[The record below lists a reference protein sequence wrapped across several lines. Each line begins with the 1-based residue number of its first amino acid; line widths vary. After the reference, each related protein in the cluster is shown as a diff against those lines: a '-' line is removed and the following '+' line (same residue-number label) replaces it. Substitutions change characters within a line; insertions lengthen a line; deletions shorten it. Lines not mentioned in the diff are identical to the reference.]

1 MMAEGSPAER
11 RATGER
17 WMADIM
23 DARPPER
30 PTLLEESIRD
40 FGCGEIWAR
49 PGLDRRSRRWIAISA
64 AATTGLAD
72 PLEDYVRSALKSGDI
87 TLSELREGVL
97 HFAVYSGWP
106 LGRVFDRIVTR
117 VADQLGLEAQTA
129 PIAHDWPEPKER
141 FDHGVA
147 EYTRIMTFPP
157 PGLPAAFYDAGI
169 KNFVFGEMW
178 HRPGLDQRARRWI
191 TLSCVGA
198 SDTPYPIAT
207 HVYATLK
214 LGDADV
220 AEMYEFVLQF
230 AFEVGW
236 PKGSVMMGAVE
247 HMAPRVEQGLPW
259 M

>member
-1 MMAEGSPAER
+1 MEKGSPAQR

-17 WMADIM
+17 LMAEVM

-40 FGCGEIWAR
+40 FACAEIWSR
-49 PGLDRRSRRWIAISA
+49 PGLDRRSRRWIALSA

-87 TLSELREGVL
+87 SLAELREGVL

-117 VADQLGLEAQTA
+117 VAGELGLEAQTP
-129 PIAHDWPEPKER
+129 PIADGSRGPESR
-141 FDHGVA
+141 YAHGVT
-147 EYTRIMTFPP
+147 EYTKIMTFPP
-157 PGLPAAFYDAGI
+157 TDQPAAYYDAGI

-198 SDTPYPIAT
+198 SDTQYPILT
-207 HVYATLK
+207 HVYAAMNA
-214 LGDADV
+214 GDATL
-220 AEMYEFVLQF
+220 AEMHEFVLQF
-230 AFEVGW
+230 AHEVGW
-236 PKGSVMMGAVE
+236 PKGSVMIGAVE
-247 HMAPRVEQGLPW
+247 QMAPRVAQGLPW